1 MTTNNDEHGIA
12 GNGAV
17 EASVV
22 LYQDDGRNVPV
33 QVRYENE
40 TFWLTQKSMAELF
53 DVTVP
58 NISYHLQSI
67 YESGELERER
77 TIQDSLM
84 VRQEGKRR
92 VSRTVTFYNLDVI
105 IAVGYRVNSKK
116 ATHFRQWATK
126 TLREYIIKGFV
137 LNDAMLKNGQ
147 PFGKDYFDELLVR
160 IRDIRASERRFYQK
174 ITDLFQDISVDYDP
188 KSQEARDFFANVQ
201 NRFHYAV
208 SGHTAAEIINERA
221 DAKKPHMGLTT
232 WQGAPEG
239 RIHSSDVTIAKN
251 YLNENEINHLNQLVS
266 SFLDAA
272 ELRVRNHQTTTM
284 AQCADLCAQYIVFTG
299 GKTLQG
305 RGSVSKKQAD
315 AKAVAEF
322 RKFNDV
328 QISDFDLFVQEIQ
341 NKR

>member
-1 MTTNNDEHGIA
+1 MTTNNDEHGMA

-116 ATHFRQWATK
+116 ATRFRQWATK

-251 YLNENEINHLNQLVS
+251 YLNENEITISTNSYPAFWMPQSCVY
-266 SFLDAA
+266 AII
-272 ELRVRNHQTTTM
+272 RPPRWRNAPTSAPNTS
-284 AQCADLCAQYIVFTG
+284 Y
-299 GKTLQG
+299 LQVERPCRDG
-305 RGSVSKKQAD
+305 EA
-315 AKAVAEF
+315 
-322 RKFNDV
+322 
-328 QISDFDLFVQEIQ
+328 
-341 NKR
+341 